1 MRTEAIAIVESF
13 THQAVTAYM
22 SDQDHD
28 TDTAIIVFIL
38 APSPSSAVATQA

>member
-1 MRTEAIAIVESF
+1 MRTEAIAIVEGF

-28 TDTAIIVFIL
+28 TDTANHRLHPGPEPVR
-38 APSPSSAVATQA
+38 AP